1 MDNPFDSIYFNTQS
15 KKYDVDINDFIQDS
29 NISELSIDLHK
40 NICHNINNSNM
51 DLVELITDEDNNSD
65 DNYEEFIFEN
75 NNDDNYEEFIFEN
88 NDEYN
93 YTNQTTS
100 NFSSIFQQ
108 IICVDDIASAQLDDN
123 DNINY
128 M

>member
-1 MDNPFDSIYFNTQS
+1 MKKFMDNPFDSIYFNTQS

-75 NNDDNYEEFIFEN
+75 N
-88 NDEYN
+88 DEYN